1 MPAVAVR
8 QPYILVLW
16 QDRFAESPREDN
28 DNFGKMV
35 CFHPRYD
42 LGDKH
47 EYKQPEDFLRRL
59 VLDTVPAKDICDA
72 AIAGA
77 CETVKLT
84 REQEGEAHAVR
95 ALYFKEWE
103 VIGLYRP
110 LAGQEADAAEVIVD
124 HMDSSSLLRLAEREN
139 IILPLFLLDHSGIS
153 MSTGDYHD
161 RWDSGQVGWIYTS
174 KAEAAAELGIPPGD
188 VADKAVKLLESEVQE
203 YDSYLQGDCYSFQLF
218 KGGAQVDSCGGF
230 IGRPEDLKDAIE
242 CHLPGDC
249 KGVMDDLVY
258 YEKDAE
264 VETLLS
270 EQERINEMME
280 GEFGLS
286 ASEISMEARAYPFS
300 EPKGNQLGFA
310 SVTLNGGFA
319 LTGIKIVQG
328 QNGPFVSMPSTKD
341 RDGNYRDIFFPV
353 TKELR
358 EKLNSTV
365 LDAHNRAIDKLLS
378 DRAGKDAPEE
388 RPSAAGKLDAAKKEA
403 AKAPK
408 EPKAPAKAKGKGGD
422 AI

>member
-8 QPYILVLW
+8 QPYILVLRE
-16 QDRFAESPREDN
+16 DNDAASPREDN

-35 CFHPRYD
+35 CFHSRYK
-42 LGDKH
+42 LGDAH
-47 EYKQPEDFLRRL
+47 DYKQPEDFLREL
-59 VLDTVPAKDICDA
+59 AEKTVSSKAICDYVT
-72 AIAGA
+72 AGNGG
-77 CETVKLT
+77 TVRLT
-84 REQEGEAHAVR
+84 QEGGELVVTAQ
-95 ALYFKEWE
+95 YFKEWE
-103 VIGLYRP
+103 VVGTFTAP
-110 LAGQEADAAEVIVD
+110 LAGQEDAVADMLLD
-124 HMDSSSLLRLAEREN
+124 YMDTGGLLSLAKTESVM
-139 IILPLFLLDHSGIS
+139 LPLFLYDHSGLA
-153 MSTGDYHD
+153 MSTADYND
-161 RWDSGQVGWIYTS
+161 RWDSGQVGWIYVT
-174 KAEAAAELGIPPGD
+174 KAEAAAELGLPPGEVTEKAKELLTGE
-188 VADKAVKLLESEVQE
+188 VAE
-203 YDSYLQGDCYSFQLF
+203 YDSYLRGDCYGFQLY
-218 KGGAQVDSCGGF
+218 KGGAEVDSCWGF
-230 IGRPEDLKDAIE
+230 IGSPEDLKDDIE
-242 CHLPGDC
+242 SHLPGEC
-249 KGVMDDLVY
+249 KGVMDKIEYLNS
-258 YEKDAE
+258 DAE

-270 EQERINEMME
+270 EQERENETTE

-286 ASEISMEARAYPFS
+286 ASEISMEARAYPFA

-365 LDAHNRAIDKLLS
+365 LDAHNKAIDKLLS